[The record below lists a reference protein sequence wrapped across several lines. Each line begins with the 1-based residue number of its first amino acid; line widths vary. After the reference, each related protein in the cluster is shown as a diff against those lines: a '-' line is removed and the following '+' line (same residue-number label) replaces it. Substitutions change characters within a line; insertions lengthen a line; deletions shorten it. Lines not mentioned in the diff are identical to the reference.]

1 MAQKTWYTREHEWVR
16 LEDGGV
22 AACGITDY
30 AQSQLGDVVFV
41 ELPEVGARFA
51 RQAAAA
57 VVESTKAANDVY
69 APVSGEIVAVNERLE
84 DEPELVNAS
93 AEDQGW
99 FFRMRLADEGEL
111 EALLDGEAYQA
122 FVEEIE

>member
-1 MAQKTWYTREHEWVR
+1 MTQKTWYTRDHEWIR
-16 LEDGGV
+16 LEDGAV
-22 AACGITDY
+22 VCGITDY
-30 AQSQLGDVVFV
+30 AQTQLGDVVFV
-41 ELPEVGARFA
+41 ELPEVGAHLV

-69 APVSGEIVAVNERLE
+69 APVSGEVIAVNDRLE
-84 DEPELVNAS
+84 EEPNLVNES

-99 FFRMRLADEGEL
+99 FFRLRLADAGEL
-111 EALLDGEAYQA
+111 DELLDGDAYRA

>member
-16 LEDGGV
+16 LEDGI

-41 ELPEVGARFA
+41 ELPEVGACFA

-84 DEPELVNAS
+84 DEPNLVNES

-99 FFRMRLADEGEL
+99 FFRMRLDDEGEL
-111 EALLDGEAYQA
+111 EELLDGDAYQA

>member
-1 MAQKTWYTREHEWVR
+1 MAQKTLYTREHEWVR
-16 LEDGGV
+16 LEDGI

-51 RQAAAA
+51 RLAAAA

-69 APVSGEIVAVNERLE
+69 APLSGEIIAVNERLE
-84 DEPELVNAS
+84 DEPNLVNES

-99 FFRMRLADEGEL
+99 FFRMRLDDEAEID
-111 EALLDGEAYQA
+111 ELLDGDAYRA

>member
-1 MAQKTWYTREHEWVR
+1 MAQKTLYTREHEWVR
-16 LEDGGV
+16 LEDGI

-41 ELPEVGARFA
+41 ELPDVGARFA
-51 RQAAAA
+51 RLAAAA

-69 APVSGEIVAVNERLE
+69 APLSGEIVAVNERLE
-84 DEPELVNAS
+84 DEPNLVNES

-99 FFRMRLADEGEL
+99 FFRMRLDDEAEID
-111 EALLDGEAYQA
+111 ELLDGDAYRA
-122 FVEEIE
+122 YVEEIE

>member
-1 MAQKTWYTREHEWVR
+1 MAHKTWYTQDHEWVR
-16 LEDGGV
+16 LEGGV
-22 AACGITDY
+22 AICGISDY

-41 ELPEVGARFA
+41 ELPEVGTRFV

-69 APVSGEIVAVNERLE
+69 APVSGEITAVNEKLE
-84 DEPELVNAS
+84 DEPNLVNES

-99 FFRMRLADEGEL
+99 FFRMRLDDEDEL
-111 EALLDGEAYQA
+111 QELLDADAYRA